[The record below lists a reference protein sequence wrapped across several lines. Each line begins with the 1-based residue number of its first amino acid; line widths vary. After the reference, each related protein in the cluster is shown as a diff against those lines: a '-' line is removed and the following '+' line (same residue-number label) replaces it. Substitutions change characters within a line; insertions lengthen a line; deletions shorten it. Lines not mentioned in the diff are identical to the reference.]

1 MMNEF
6 NKELEKLKEITG
18 KLTDNG
24 YLVDRASQWE
34 FAFDA
39 LPDLV
44 IIVNSEFK
52 IKFVNKTLIK
62 KTGLRE
68 FDLIDKYC
76 SEVVIGKNS
85 KTEINDVF
93 SEDVYIKGNS
103 NRLFNFVPSPIY
115 DEDNNLL
122 GFVCVLR
129 DMLKSKHLM

>member
-1 MMNEF
+1 MNTF
-6 NKELEKLKEITG
+6 NKELKKLKEITG

-44 IIVNSEFK
+44 FIVNSEFK

-76 SEVVIGKNS
+76 DEVVMGKNS
-85 KTEINDVF
+85 KIEINNIF

-129 DMLKSKHLM
+129 DVLKSKHLM